1 MCAATDSQ
9 KQFSLN
15 VFSLQ
20 AVCAPIWGAG
30 MDLGLKGKTVI
41 VTGGS
46 GGIGRGLVLEF
57 AREGCNVVSADIDAG
72 AHLAD
77 EAKRQGLAGRVHSVI
92 ADITSRAGADA
103 MVAATHEAFGPV
115 DVLINNAGGA
125 TEPAD
130 FEKLTEKDR
139 RWEIAINCDGTVNC
153 CQAVAAD
160 MLGRGSGSIV
170 NISSNAAQLGDA
182 AVTMVHYGSVKGFIN
197 SFSKALAYEW
207 GPRGVRVNNI
217 SPGWIVPHADE
228 HVGQQSFWNRYGFT
242 MMGTTAGMQKAMEDG
257 TLFNMHN
264 LPIKRLGRPE
274 DIANLALFL
283 ASDRSGYITGQ
294 RIGVGGGAYMP

>member
-1 MCAATDSQ
+1 
-9 KQFSLN
+9 
-15 VFSLQ
+15 
-20 AVCAPIWGAG
+20 

-77 EAKRQGLAGRVHSVI
+77 EAARRGLSGRVLPIV
-92 ADITSRAGADA
+92 ADITSRAGSDA
-103 MVAATHEAFGPV
+103 LVKAANDAFGPV
-115 DVLINNAGGA
+115 DVLVNNAGGA
-125 TEPAD
+125 AKEPVA
-130 FEKLTEKDR
+130 FEKLTDDTR
-139 RWEIAINCDGTVNC
+139 RWEIAVNCDGTVNC

-160 MLGRGSGSIV
+160 MLGRATGSII

-197 SFSKALAYEW
+197 SFSKALAHEW

-228 HVGQQSFWNRYGFT
+228 HVGQGSFWSRYGFAI
-242 MMGTTAGMQKAMEDG
+242 MGTTADMQQALEEG
-257 TLFNMHN
+257 TLFNMSR
-264 LPIKRLGRPE
+264 LPVKRLGRPE
-274 DIANLALFL
+274 DIAALALFL

-294 RIGVGGGAYMP
+294 LIGVGGGAYMP